1 MQFFVFVLKT
11 CDVLDWIKISDKCMV
26 CIVCAGSIRAV
37 LDHRIKISIKRLVKQ
52 EVRADKT
59 ENRVLV
65 RFSCCW
71 VISNAFLM
79 LILMCIVV

>member
-1 MQFFVFVLKT
+1 M
-11 CDVLDWIKISDKCMV
+11 CADSIRDVLDRRV
-26 CIVCAGSIRAV
+26 
-37 LDHRIKISIKRLVKQ
+37 KISIKRLVKQ

-65 RFSCCW
+65 RFCCCW

-79 LILMCIVV
+79 LILMCIVVAVC